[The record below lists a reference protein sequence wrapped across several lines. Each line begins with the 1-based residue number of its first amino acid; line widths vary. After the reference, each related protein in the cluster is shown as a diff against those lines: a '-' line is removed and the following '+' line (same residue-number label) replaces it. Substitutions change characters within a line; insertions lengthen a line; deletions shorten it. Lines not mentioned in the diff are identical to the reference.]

1 MGNPTAPIAPDND
14 ASIVVKGARVHNL
27 KNLSITLPRDQLVV
41 LTGPSGSGK
50 STLLGIAAGLDRAD
64 TGDVILDS
72 VKMSGLTE
80 DELAKLRAE
89 KVGFIFQNFQLVKTL
104 NAIENVSLPLIIS
117 TKLTEK
123 EIKEKA
129 LNLLEKVSL
138 EHRVTHFPSQLSG
151 GEEQRVA
158 IARSFI
164 NNPKILFA
172 DEPTGNLDSKNGNAV
187 MDMLTALNKEN
198 NSTLIVVTHD
208 PKVAALAD
216 RILEMENGEI
226 KQRTANPNYSQK
238 SNVKSKKKG
247 KK

>member
-1 MGNPTAPIAPDND
+1 MLELININKNYT
-14 ASIVVKGARVHNL
+14 SSEHSLHVL
-27 KNLSITLPRDQLVV
+27 KNINIKIEQGEFVAIM
-41 LTGPSGSGK
+41 GPSGSGK

-187 MDMLTALNKEN
+187 MDMLKLLNKEN

-216 RILEMENGEI
+216 RVLEMENGEI
-226 KQRTANPNYSQK
+226 KQRTVNSNYSQK
-238 SNVKSKKKG
+238 SNIKPKKKG

>member
-1 MGNPTAPIAPDND
+1 LLELININKNYTSSGHAL
-14 ASIVVKGARVHNL
+14 SVL
-27 KNLSITLPRDQLVV
+27 KNINVKIKQGEFVAIM
-41 LTGPSGSGK
+41 GPSGSGK
-50 STLLGIAAGLDRAD
+50 STLLGIAAGLDRSD
-64 TGDVILDS
+64 TGEVILDS
-72 VKMSGLTE
+72 IKMGLLTE

-89 KVGFIFQNFQLVKTL
+89 KVGFIFQNFLLVRTL

-117 TKLTEK
+117 TKLSEK
-123 EIKEKA
+123 EINDRA
-129 LNLLEKVSL
+129 MSLLAKVSL
-138 EHRVTHFPSQLSG
+138 QDRTTHFPSQLSG

-172 DEPTGNLDSKNGNAV
+172 DEPTGNLDSKNGDAV
-187 MDMLTALNKEN
+187 MSMLTSLNKQN

-226 KQRTANPNYSQK
+226 KPKVTNKYSLLKKDSKIQK
-238 SNVKSKKKG
+238 KTG
-247 KK
+247 KQ

>member
-1 MGNPTAPIAPDND
+1 LLELININKNYT
-14 ASIVVKGARVHNL
+14 STEHSLHVL
-27 KNLSITLPRDQLVV
+27 KNINIKIEQGEFVAIM
-41 LTGPSGSGK
+41 GPSGSGK

-72 VKMSGLTE
+72 IKMSLLSE
-80 DELAKLRAE
+80 DELAKLRAN
-89 KVGFIFQNFQLVKTL
+89 KVGFIFQNFQLIRTL

-117 TKLTEK
+117 SKLNEK
-123 EIKEKA
+123 EIKQKA
-129 LNLLEKVSL
+129 MTLLEKVSL
-138 EHRVTHFPSQLSG
+138 EHRMTHFPSQLSG

-187 MDMLTALNKEN
+187 MDMLVSLNKEN
-198 NSTLIVVTHD
+198 NSTLIIVTHD

-226 KQRTANPNYSQK
+226 RQKPANPNSPSKKKAVQ
-238 SNVKSKKKG
+238 KKKG

>member
-1 MGNPTAPIAPDND
+1 MLELVNINKNYTSSEHSLP
-14 ASIVVKGARVHNL
+14 VL
-27 KNLSITLPRDQLVV
+27 KNINIRIEQGEFVAIM
-41 LTGPSGSGK
+41 GPSGSGK

-72 VKMSGLTE
+72 IKMSELTE

-104 NAIENVSLPLIIS
+104 TAIENVCLPLIIS
-117 TKLTEK
+117 TKLSER
-123 EIKEKA
+123 EITDKA
-129 LNLLEKVSL
+129 MNLLEKVSL
-138 EHRVTHFPSQLSG
+138 KNRVTHFPSQLSG

-187 MDMLTALNKEN
+187 MNMLTSLNKEN

-226 KQRTANPNYSQK
+226 KQRTVTSGYSQK
-238 SNVKSKKKG
+238 VISKSKKKG

>member
-1 MGNPTAPIAPDND
+1 MLELININKNYTSPEH
-14 ASIVVKGARVHNL
+14 SLHVL
-27 KNLSITLPRDQLVV
+27 KNINIKIEQGEFVAIM
-41 LTGPSGSGK
+41 GPSGSGK

-64 TGDVILDS
+64 TGDVVLDS
-72 VKMSGLTE
+72 VKMSALSE
-80 DELAKLRAE
+80 DELAKLRAN
-89 KVGFIFQNFQLVKTL
+89 KVGFIFQNFQLIRTL

-117 TKLTEK
+117 SKLNEK
-123 EIKEKA
+123 EIKQKA
-129 LNLLEKVSL
+129 MTLLEKVSL
-138 EHRVTHFPSQLSG
+138 EHRMTHFPSQLSG

-187 MDMLTALNKEN
+187 MDMLVSLNKEN
-198 NSTLIVVTHD
+198 NSTLIIVTHD

-226 KQRTANPNYSQK
+226 RQRPAK
-238 SNVKSKKKG
+238 SNLPSKKKPVQKKKG

>member
-1 MGNPTAPIAPDND
+1 MLELININKNYTSPEH
-14 ASIVVKGARVHNL
+14 SLHVL
-27 KNLSITLPRDQLVV
+27 KNIHIKIEQGEFVAIM
-41 LTGPSGSGK
+41 GPSGSGK

-64 TGDVILDS
+64 TGDVVLDS
-72 VKMSGLTE
+72 VKMSLLSE
-80 DELAKLRAE
+80 DELAKLRAN
-89 KVGFIFQNFQLVKTL
+89 KVGFIFQNFQLIRTL

-117 TKLTEK
+117 SKLNEK
-123 EIKEKA
+123 EIKQKA
-129 LNLLEKVSL
+129 MTLLEKVSL
-138 EHRVTHFPSQLSG
+138 EHRMTHFPSQLSG

-187 MDMLTALNKEN
+187 MDMLVSLNKEN
-198 NSTLIVVTHD
+198 NSTLIIVTHD

-226 KQRTANPNYSQK
+226 RQRPAN
-238 SNVKSKKKG
+238 SNLPSKKKPVQKKKG

>member
-1 MGNPTAPIAPDND
+1 MLELININKNYTSPEH
-14 ASIVVKGARVHNL
+14 SLHVL
-27 KNLSITLPRDQLVV
+27 KNINIKIEQGEFVAIM
-41 LTGPSGSGK
+41 GPSGSGK

-64 TGDVILDS
+64 TGDVVLDS
-72 VKMSGLTE
+72 VKMSLLSE
-80 DELAKLRAE
+80 DELAKLRAN
-89 KVGFIFQNFQLVKTL
+89 KVGFIFQNFQLIRTL

-117 TKLTEK
+117 SKLNEK
-123 EIKEKA
+123 EIKQKA
-129 LNLLEKVSL
+129 MTLLEKVSL
-138 EHRVTHFPSQLSG
+138 EHRMTHFPSQLSG

-187 MDMLTALNKEN
+187 MDMLVSLNKEN
-198 NSTLIVVTHD
+198 NSTLIIVTHD

-226 KQRTANPNYSQK
+226 RQRPAN
-238 SNVKSKKKG
+238 SNLPSKKKPVQKKKG

>member
-1 MGNPTAPIAPDND
+1 MN
-14 ASIVVKGARVHNL
+14 S
-27 KNLSITLPRDQLVV
+27 KNV
-41 LTGPSGSGK
+41 
-50 STLLGIAAGLDRAD
+50 
-64 TGDVILDS
+64 
-72 VKMSGLTE
+72 
-80 DELAKLRAE
+80 
-89 KVGFIFQNFQLVKTL
+89 FIFQNFQLIRTL

-117 TKLTEK
+117 SKLNEK
-123 EIKEKA
+123 EIKQKA
-129 LNLLEKVSL
+129 MTLLEKVSL
-138 EHRVTHFPSQLSG
+138 EHRMTHFPSQLSG

-187 MDMLTALNKEN
+187 MDMLVSLNKEN
-198 NSTLIVVTHD
+198 NSTLIIVTHD

-226 KQRTANPNYSQK
+226 RQRPAN
-238 SNVKSKKKG
+238 SNLPSKKKPVQKKKG

>member
-1 MGNPTAPIAPDND
+1 MLELININKIEQGEFVAIM
-14 ASIVVKGARVHNL
+14 
-27 KNLSITLPRDQLVV
+27 
-41 LTGPSGSGK
+41 GPSGSGK

-64 TGDVILDS
+64 TGDVVLDS
-72 VKMSGLTE
+72 VKMSLLSE
-80 DELAKLRAE
+80 DELAKLRAN
-89 KVGFIFQNFQLVKTL
+89 KVGFIFQNFQLIRTL

-117 TKLTEK
+117 SKLNEK
-123 EIKEKA
+123 EIKQKA
-129 LNLLEKVSL
+129 MTLLEKVSL
-138 EHRVTHFPSQLSG
+138 EHRMTHFPSQLSG

-187 MDMLTALNKEN
+187 MDMLVSLNKEN
-198 NSTLIVVTHD
+198 NSTLIIVTHD

-226 KQRTANPNYSQK
+226 RQRPAN
-238 SNVKSKKKG
+238 SNLPSKKKPVQKKKG

>member
-1 MGNPTAPIAPDND
+1 MLELININKNYTSPEH
-14 ASIVVKGARVHNL
+14 SLHVL
-27 KNLSITLPRDQLVV
+27 KNINIKIEQGEFVAIM
-41 LTGPSGSGK
+41 GPSGSGK

-72 VKMSGLTE
+72 VKMSLLSE
-80 DELAKLRAE
+80 DELAKLRAN
-89 KVGFIFQNFQLVKTL
+89 KVGFIFQNFQLIRTL

-117 TKLTEK
+117 SQLNEK
-123 EIKEKA
+123 EIKQKA
-129 LNLLEKVSL
+129 MTLLEKVSL
-138 EHRVTHFPSQLSG
+138 EHRMTHFPSQLSG

-187 MDMLTALNKEN
+187 MDMLVSLNKEN
-198 NSTLIVVTHD
+198 NSTLIIVTHD

-226 KQRTANPNYSQK
+226 RQRTAN
-238 SNVKSKKKG
+238 SNLPSKKKTVQ
-247 KK
+247 KKKGTK

>member
-1 MGNPTAPIAPDND
+1 MLELININKNYT
-14 ASIVVKGARVHNL
+14 SSEHSLHVL
-27 KNLSITLPRDQLVV
+27 KNINIKIEQGEFVAIM
-41 LTGPSGSGK
+41 GPSGSGK

-64 TGDVILDS
+64 TGDIILDS

-226 KQRTANPNYSQK
+226 KQKTANSSYSQK